1 MTRTLIGLDYEGLG
15 CVKITKGDFDP
26 KTTNDSFKNRFYFNS
41 KWGNQITTPEIE
53 VMPLVPYGSGTARNV
68 FTPGGSTVNT
78 FEALRSDYRAGSTD
92 YSDYQFRGK
101 LRWPGI
107 RYDLPMI
114 DVSEID
120 AASGRYQ
127 QLKMTRRDFGQ
138 ESGSGVRGGYV
149 GMTARGVWHRRR
161 VGSITGQSF
170 NVDYSPQTISSTSE
184 TLRDLIV
191 WNLPGNSAPLDGPTS
206 TPSTAGKMA
215 VQINSAA
222 CRVAKPGFDVRTA
235 TPQQLAFDSS
245 GRPLSVVAA
254 DDIAVPVGASSY
266 DVGFVI
272 PDKCYI
278 EMSCYDD
285 TSANIFY
292 PMKLSGDDNGYGV
305 EYWTDDNL
313 IRFNNTQKACRAR
326 FIAFAVDP
334 LGPSSGTNRVLRQF
348 TDGGEVVAQFLRPGA
363 AATPRFSDII
373 LDSRRPVIQIL
384 ADGYFDVPDHTG
396 SWNTPTETTV
406 SFDAAGF
413 FPYVKYM
420 TVHGSGLT
428 EEVRCPRVNRRYQNS
443 LSTAGLSGDGSY
455 CRYSTTSATFYT
467 AKGRPDYQYLAAGS
481 GQTSK
486 FDDNPIVG
494 IRYFV
499 LGIPTP

>member
-15 CVKITKGDFDP
+15 CVKITKDNFDP
-26 KTTNDSFKNRFYFNS
+26 KTTNDSLRTRFYFNS
-41 KWGNQITTPEIE
+41 KWPNQITTPEIE
-53 VMPLVPYGSGTARNV
+53 VMPLVEYNSGTARTTY
-68 FTPGGSTVNT
+68 TPAGTNNSTFHV
-78 FEALRSDYRAGSTD
+78 ARADYRAGSIY
-92 YSDYQFRGK
+92 YSDYAYRGK
-101 LRWPGI
+101 LRWPNI
-107 RYDLPMI
+107 RYDLPMVDI
-114 DVSEID
+114 AETS
-120 AASGRYQ
+120 AANGRYQ
-127 QLKMTRRDFGQ
+127 QVKMTRREFGQ
-138 ESGSGVRGGYV
+138 ESGTGVRGGYV
-149 GMTARGVWHRRR
+149 GMTARGGWFRRR
-161 VGSITGQSF
+161 EVSVGGTSI
-170 NVDYSPQTISSTSE
+170 NLDYTPTHITSNSD

-191 WNLPGNSAPLDGPTS
+191 WNLPGNSAALDGPTS
-206 TPSTAGKMA
+206 TPSPTGKMA

-245 GRPLSVVAA
+245 GRPLSVLAA

-266 DVGFVI
+266 DVGVAI

-305 EYWTDDNL
+305 EYWTDGNL

-348 TDGGEVVAQFLRPGA
+348 TDGGEVVAQLLRPGA

-384 ADGYFDVPDHTG
+384 DDGYFNVPDHTG
-396 SWNTPTETTV
+396 SWNTPTATTV

-413 FPYVKYM
+413 FPYVKFM

-443 LSTAGLSGDGSY
+443 LSTGGLSGDGSY
-455 CRYSTTSATFYT
+455 CQYSTTSATFYT
-467 AKGRPDYQYLAAGS
+467 AKGRPSYQYLAAGS
-481 GQTSK
+481 GQTSEY
-486 FDDNPIVG
+486 DDNPIVG
-494 IRYFV
+494 IRWFV